1 MKNSVLLVIFF
12 LMIQSTMLSQTEDV
26 EIITHKVAL
35 GETILMISKKYLVVP
50 TEIYKLNKEAIDG
63 ISPGMILNIPQPIK
77 SKEIIAER
85 NEKKEK
91 EKIAALE
98 RIKLREEQ
106 ALAEKEDEV
115 IAENLSEEE
124 KEHGRRESIEKLSFS
139 NKDSFIEHLVK
150 QGETLTSL
158 SKRYGI
164 PIDDIQKENEK
175 TLKKGLQIGQTL
187 KILVSDKLFI
197 SKEQEQIT
205 SAISSKKNDEGGTT
219 KTEISHKV
227 IQGETLYSISR
238 KYNISVE
245 TIQKQNSNLLK
256 NGLKAGQEL
265 LLIENDDTAAATET
279 NSNLSNPTI
288 TDVNNYSIIKHY
300 VEPKETLYSISKKY
314 NVSVQEIQELNEDVL
329 KRGLQS
335 GQEISIRLKK

>member
-35 GETILMISKKYLVVP
+35 GETILMISKKYLVIP

-85 NEKKEK
+85 NERKEK
-91 EKIAALE
+91 ERIAALE

-115 IAENLSEEE
+115 IAGNLSEEE
-124 KEHGRRESIEKLSFS
+124 NEHGRRESIEKLSFS

-164 PIDDIQKENEK
+164 SIDDIQKENEK
-175 TLKKGLQIGQTL
+175 TLKKGLQVGQTL

-197 SKEQEQIT
+197 SKEQDQIT
-205 SAISSKKNDEGGTT
+205 SSISSKKNDDESIIR
-219 KTEISHKV
+219 TEITHKV
-227 IQGETLYSISR
+227 IQGETLYSISK

-245 TIQKQNSNLLK
+245 TIQKQNSNLLM

-265 LLIENDDTAAATET
+265 LLIVNDTTATET
-279 NSNLSNPTI
+279 NNNLSNPTI

-314 NVSVQEIQELNEDVL
+314 DVSVQEIQEMNEDVL
-329 KRGLQS
+329 KKGLQS